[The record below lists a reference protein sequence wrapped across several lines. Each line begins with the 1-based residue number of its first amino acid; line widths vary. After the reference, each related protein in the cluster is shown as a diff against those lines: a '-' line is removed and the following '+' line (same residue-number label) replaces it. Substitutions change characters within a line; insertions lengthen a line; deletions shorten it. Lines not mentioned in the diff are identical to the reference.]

1 MHQQNITLRS
11 KIVSLLNAV
20 TDPQMTKKNK
30 RKQRES
36 KKNSRIVISHII
48 RGTENEIQ
56 VRKQQREKN
65 CCRYTA
71 WKVNKKFNVLKR
83 LTEN

>member
-30 RKQRES
+30 R
-36 KKNSRIVISHII
+36 N
-48 RGTENEIQ
+48 
-56 VRKQQREKN
+56 REK
-65 CCRYTA
+65 
-71 WKVNKKFNVLKR
+71 VKKIAELLYLTLSEELKMKYR
-83 LTEN
+83 